1 MAKPVEKKRRVEVFL
16 DPAVLCCAKEFR
28 SQRALD
34 AHRAAH
40 KPCRHGCGFE
50 GSKAALA
57 EHVCGVAAP
66 SAPQL
71 PTGITDEFFRKDG
84 SAFTVVDE
92 EVPAERPLEE
102 RFPGARIVRA
112 APPAAEGASPSPS
125 PQLPL
130 PLPPLP
136 NSELPALADEWRIV
150 LVLGRTGSGKSRSLA
165 ALAQRLGGRRWEP
178 TWAADAAVVSQFGG
192 RDEATRW
199 LGAVGLNAVPLWCS
213 PHHALSTGEGSRAT
227 LARQLQRAAHARE
240 PLVLDDFCQHLDTLS
255 AACCAAALA
264 RQLRRGG
271 AADGGGGGGS
281 GGGGGGS
288 GGGGGGM
295 RALVATC
302 DPRVAHWLAPDAIL
316 VCEGEG
322 ASGAVMTARPFL
334 VNVLA
339 AARLP
344 LRIVCE
350 DAQGVGGADGVDGSG
365 GSGASGASG
374 VSVSCGADESAAAD
388 GGDGEEDGDGRTGG
402 DGGWW
407 SAAAAAGDGLRGGG
421 GELFLW
427 QLRQRVLGAHYQVDG
442 SWRVDAAADGTSAGG
457 GDGGGGGS
465 SGGGGGGVVLTAT
478 VQTSDETRMCDE
490 LFDLPFSGVCASPLP
505 RFPSAARL
513 AAVTTSAGDGG
524 SGGGGDGVGGGA
536 QAMVGVITG
545 PSGAAKSAL
554 MCEHFGA
561 QTPTRLPPW
570 DAVACVAAH
579 LGGAE
584 EAGRHLAA
592 AALRPEVAARTY
604 ATLSRGEQAQADVA
618 RALCWC
624 EGGGSGG
631 GDGEGGDGDGEASDG
646 SAGRLLLLDE
656 FGSCWDAELAMR
668 VAAALRAAL
677 AQRRGRCRGAVVAS
691 CHCGFAAA
699 LRPDWVFEA
708 ASGTLLVHRA
718 APQSPPQSRAA
729 AATTE
734 ATGAAVPSVELGDG
748 LGVWVQLA
756 RAAAE
761 AMEPDA
767 SAASV
772 SVAVAVPRVE
782 LSLRRCGGGEVWRRF
797 RALHYKSAALSTS
810 PAMRAHLLLARV
822 VGGGGG
828 DAGGGGGCGG
838 GGGSGG
844 GNGSEDGAEG
854 HGGPP
859 WLPCGFV
866 ATTPHNAR
874 RAEGARAP
882 PRRAHRTVVLP
893 EWQGLGVGSRLSDA
907 VAEWHRRDGSDYFGQ
922 TVHPSFGGY
931 RDASPLWRATEHN
944 HTRPALRIDG
954 WRMRQRG
961 VAVRLRTP
969 KLVFSHQYVGA
980 AASDERARMWL
991 AARVGFRSDAS
1002 MDVIEEER

>member
-1 MAKPVEKKRRVEVFL
+1 MEDVCCVGTLLEDTLLNTPRMAAAEKKRRVEVSL
-16 DPAVLCCAKEFR
+16 EPPVLCCAKEFR

-40 KPCRHGCGFE
+40 RPCRHNCGFE

-66 SAPQL
+66 PVPPPPAGT
-71 PTGITDEFFRKDG
+71 TGEFFRKDG
-84 SAFTVVDE
+84 SAFTVIDE
-92 EVPAERPLEE
+92 EVPEERPLEE

-112 APPAAEGASPSPS
+112 APSADIGSPTPT
-125 PQLPL
+125 PQAVLPDF
-130 PLPPLP
+130 
-136 NSELPALADEWRIV
+136 ELPALADEWRVV
-150 LVLGRTGSGKSRSLA
+150 LLLGRTGSGKSRSLA
-165 ALAQRLGGRRWEP
+165 ALAQRLGGHLWEP

-227 LARQLQRAAHARE
+227 LARQLQRAAHAGE

-271 AADGGGGGGS
+271 ADGGSGSSGGSGADGGGGSSGGS
-281 GGGGGGS
+281 GADGGGGS
-288 GGGGGGM
+288 HGGSM

-316 VCEGEG
+316 VCEGG
-322 ASGAVMTARPFL
+322 AGGAMTARPFL
-334 VNVLA
+334 VNALA

-344 LRIVCE
+344 LRILCE
-350 DAQGVGGADGVDGSG
+350 DGAGAVDGVGGVGSVG
-365 GSGASGASG
+365 GD
-374 VSVSCGADESAAAD
+374 GADEGAGA
-388 GGDGEEDGDGRTGG
+388 GGGEGEQDGDGRIGG

-407 SAAAAAGDGLRGGG
+407 SAAAAAGDSLRGGG

-427 QLRQRVLGAHYQVDG
+427 QLKQRVLGADYQVDE
-442 SWRVDAAADGTSAGG
+442 SWRLDAAAGTSGG
-457 GDGGGGGS
+457 
-465 SGGGGGGVVLTAT
+465 SGGGGAARGGVVLTAT
-478 VQTSDETRMCDE
+478 VQTSDETGMCDE

-505 RFPSAARL
+505 RFPSAAHL
-513 AAVTTSAGDGG
+513 ASTSDGG
-524 SGGGGDGVGGGA
+524 GVSGGDGVGSGGP
-536 QAMVGVITG
+536 MIGLITG

-554 MCEHFGA
+554 MREHFGP

-570 DAVACVAAH
+570 DAAACVAAH

-584 EAGRHLAA
+584 ANRYLAA

-624 EGGGSGG
+624 EGGGGG
-631 GDGEGGDGDGEASDG
+631 EGDGDGERGDDRDGEASG
-646 SAGRLLLLDE
+646 EGAGRLLLLDE
-656 FGSCWDAELAMR
+656 FGSCWDAELAMQ
-668 VAAALRAAL
+668 VAAALHAAL
-677 AQRRGRCRGAVVAS
+677 AQRRGRCQGAVVAS

-708 ASGTLLVHRA
+708 ASCTLLVRRA
-718 APQSPPQSRAA
+718 APQSPSPSAAAA
-729 AATTE
+729 AATVE
-734 ATGAAVPSVELGDG
+734 ATGAAAPSIELGDSLVAWEQ
-748 LGVWVQLA
+748 LGS
-756 RAAAE
+756 AAAE
-761 AMEPDA
+761 ATEPDA
-767 SAASV
+767 DSTAAAV
-772 SVAVAVPRVE
+772 SVAVAVPRIE
-782 LSLRRCGGGEVWRRF
+782 LSLRRCSGEVWRRF
-797 RALHYKSAALSTS
+797 RALHYKSAALSKS

-822 VGGGGG
+822 VGRDGG
-828 DAGGGGGCGG
+828 D
-838 GGGSGG
+838 GGSGG
-844 GNGSEDGAEG
+844 VDCSGNGGDGSEDR
-854 HGGPP
+854 GGPP

-893 EWQGLGVGSRLSDA
+893 EWQGLGIGSRLSDA
-907 VAEWHRRDGSDYFGQ
+907 VAEWQRRDGSDYFGQ

-980 AASDERARMWL
+980 SDTDEHARAWL
-991 AARVGFRSDAS
+991 AARVGFRSDAL
-1002 MDVIEEER
+1002 VEE